1 MSQKPSIGRI
11 VHYTLSEGDA
21 AAINT
26 RRTDFAA
33 FQRLH
38 RGDAYPAEPG
48 QPGATGHQAH
58 VGNHAEAGQVYPA
71 IVVRVWESS
80 FNSANLQ
87 VLLDGNDTYW
97 ATSKAEGDEP
107 GTWAWPPRV

>member
-11 VHYTLSEGDA
+11 VHYTLTEA
-21 AAINT
+21 AAKAINK
-26 RRTDFAA
+26 RREDF
-33 FQRLH
+33 H
-38 RGDAYPAEPG
+38 AYQHAHAPFAEPG

-58 VGNHAEAGQVYPA
+58 LGNRVSAGDVFPA
-71 IVVRVWESS
+71 IVVKVWESS

-97 ATSKAEGDEP
+97 ATSIAEGDRP
-107 GTWAWPPRV
+107 GTWAWPSRV